1 MDGSLQV
8 AEEDDGFHSSED
20 EEHREVTRFAIQ
32 VGEECH
38 SEEPCDLI
46 PWCIG
51 RGVRL
56 GSELASESS
65 SPGGGVWK
73 SGTQKSGKLETQGPG
88 KLKKYNFK

>member
-1 MDGSLQV
+1 M
-8 AEEDDGFHSSED
+8 AEEDDGFHSNED

-32 VGEECH
+32 VGEVCH
-38 SEEPCDLI
+38 SEEL
-46 PWCIG
+46 CIG

-73 SGTQKSGKLETQGPG
+73 SGTQKSGKLEIQGPG